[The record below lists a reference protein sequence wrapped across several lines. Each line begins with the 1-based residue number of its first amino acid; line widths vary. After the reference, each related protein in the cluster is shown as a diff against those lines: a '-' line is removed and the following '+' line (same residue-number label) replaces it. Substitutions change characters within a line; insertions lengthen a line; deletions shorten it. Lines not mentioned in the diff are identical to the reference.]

1 MTKTVFSTAVWFT
14 VFSIILKM
22 VVFLTGQQFTD
33 FDLYLG
39 LGYVFLLMT
48 AIFITIRNHKLKVGG
63 TSSFVDDIKAGMK
76 VTALYA
82 ILMSAFLYAYYTL
95 IDPDYFTIM
104 LQQKVA
110 EAEVAGNTNIEEVK
124 KAGEFVLSP
133 YFQSTVSLVIFMIVG
148 VFYSSLITFFVRK
161 MRGFG
166 H

>member
-14 VFSIILKM
+14 VFSVLLKM
-22 VVFLTGQQFTD
+22 IIFFSEQQFTD

-63 TSSFVDDIKAGMK
+63 TSAFVDDFKAGMK

-82 ILMSAFLYAYYTL
+82 ILMSAFIYSYYTF

-110 EAEVAGNTNIEEVK
+110 EAEAAGNTNIEEVQ

-133 YFQSTVSLVIFMIVG
+133 YFQSTVSLVIFLIIG
-148 VFYSSLITFFVRK
+148 GFYSALITFFVRK
-161 MRGFG
+161 MKGFG

>member
-1 MTKTVFSTAVWFT
+1 MTKTVFSTAIWFT
-14 VFSIILKM
+14 LFSIILKM
-22 VVFLTGQQFTD
+22 VVFITGQQFTN

-48 AIFITIRNHKLKVGG
+48 AIFITIRNHKMKVGG
-63 TSSFVDDIKAGMK
+63 TSSFIDDIKAGMK
-76 VTALYA
+76 VAALYA
-82 ILMSAFLYAYYTL
+82 IFMSAFLYAYYTL

-110 EAEVAGNTNIEEVK
+110 EAEANGNTNLKEVK

-133 YFQSTVSLVIFMIVG
+133 YFQSTVTLVIFMIVG
-148 VFYSSLITFFVRK
+148 IIYSSMITFFVRK
-161 MRGFG
+161 MKGFG

>member
-14 VFSIILKM
+14 LFSIIMKM
-22 VVFLTGQQFTD
+22 VIFITGQQFTN

-39 LGYVFLLMT
+39 VGYVFLLMT
-48 AIFITIRNHKLKVGG
+48 AIFITIRNHKLKVGA
-63 TSSFVDDIKAGMK
+63 TSAFVDDIKAGMK

-82 ILMSAFLYAYYTL
+82 IFMSAFLYAYYTL

-110 EAEVAGNTNIEEVK
+110 QAEAAGNTNLDQVQN
-124 KAGEFVLSP
+124 AGEFVLSP
-133 YFQSTVSLVIFMIVG
+133 YFQSTVTLVIFMIIG

-161 MRGFG
+161 MKGFG